1 MKRRTWLNMLM
12 LTALAVGIV
21 MSWDGNGTTV
31 QANSAM
37 EQGAQGTEKS
47 SSDNQLM
54 GTVARSSK
62 AEEAQEAIP
71 EDAIRLRI
79 LAHSDEEAD
88 QAVKRQVRDAVV
100 EAMNG
105 WLEEGSTPRSR
116 EEAKNWI
123 ESHLEQ
129 IQNIADEVVAE
140 AGYAY
145 GVKAELKVVP
155 FPAKLY
161 GGQAYPAGNYEAL
174 RITLGSGEGQNW
186 WCVLFPPLCFV
197 DGTQG
202 TAVAAETGKA
212 EVAGAADTIESGT
225 SSTKSEVPATAGAE
239 AGTAEREVRFF
250 LWDVLVSIFEWVSNV
265 VQSLF

>member
-12 LTALAVGIV
+12 LATLAVGIV
-21 MSWDGNGTTV
+21 MSWDGNETIE
-31 QANSAM
+31 A
-37 EQGAQGTEKS
+37 TEV
-47 SSDNQLM
+47 
-54 GTVARSSK
+54 TAVT
-62 AEEAQEAIP
+62 EAIP

-79 LAHSDEEAD
+79 LAHSDKEAD

-100 EAMNG
+100 EGMNG

-116 EEAKNWI
+116 EEARNWI

-129 IQNIADEVVAE
+129 IQKIADEVVAK

-145 GVKAELKVVP
+145 GVKVELKVVP

-202 TAVAAETGKA
+202 TAVAAEAEKA
-212 EVAGAADTIESGT
+212 EAAETVE
-225 SSTKSEVPATAGAE
+225 TANKKE
-239 AGTAEREVRFF
+239 AGTPDREVRFF
-250 LWDVLVSIFEWVSNV
+250 LWDVLVSIFEWIANTAKSI
-265 VQSLF
+265 F

>member
-12 LTALAVGIV
+12 LAALAVGIV
-21 MSWDGNGTTV
+21 MSWDGNGTTA
-31 QANSAM
+31 QANSAL
-37 EQGAQGTEKS
+37 Q
-47 SSDNQLM
+47 
-54 GTVARSSK
+54 
-62 AEEAQEAIP
+62 QEAIP

-79 LAHSDEEAD
+79 LAHSDNEAD

-116 EEAKNWI
+116 EEARNWI

-129 IQNIADEVVAE
+129 IREIANEVVAQ

-145 GVKAELKVVP
+145 GAKAELKVVP

-202 TAVAAETGKA
+202 TAVAAEIDKA
-212 EVAGAADTIESGT
+212 EEAGAGETIESGK
-225 SSTKSEVPATAGAE
+225 SSSVQSEEHAGAGEE
-239 AGTAEREVRFF
+239 AGTADREVRFF
-250 LWDVLVSIFEWVSNV
+250 LWDVLVSIFEWIGDV

>member
-12 LTALAVGIV
+12 LTALTVGIV
-21 MSWDGNGTTV
+21 MSWDGNGTNAQAV
-31 QANSAM
+31 QTS
-37 EQGAQGTEKS
+37 
-47 SSDNQLM
+47 
-54 GTVARSSK
+54 
-62 AEEAQEAIP
+62 EAIP

-79 LAHSDEEAD
+79 LAHSDKETD

-100 EAMNG
+100 EGMNG

-116 EEAKNWI
+116 EEARNWI

-129 IQNIADEVVAE
+129 IQNIADEVVTK
-140 AGYAY
+140 AGYSY

-202 TAVAAETGKA
+202 TAVAAEAEKA
-212 EVAGAADTIESGT
+212 EAVETANQKEAGK
-225 SSTKSEVPATAGAE
+225 SSTQLEGTTSVGEE
-239 AGTAEREVRFF
+239 AGTSDREVRFF
-250 LWDVLVSIFEWVSNV
+250 LWDLLVSIFEWIANV
-265 VQSLF
+265 AKSIF